1 MPITERARRSIL
13 ETALAAEPILDGVPA
28 STVRR
33 LADAGHLRE
42 FGRGTYLFH
51 QGDTAPDVCFLLEG
65 RLEVSA
71 TSPTGHRALI
81 TLLEPTC
88 FLGYFAVVGDIPRTA
103 SVLAIEDTVVWSV
116 PASSFLDFLAAEPL
130 VVRGLLRALVR
141 QISVS
146 QHVVEDLLFL
156 DLKGRVAKRLLQVVS
171 SGLDDLPD
179 NGAALPS
186 SLTQEDFA
194 GLCGGSRENVSRI
207 LSEFAKRGLVEKRG
221 RRYALTDVPALA
233 RIAGR

>member
-1 MPITERARRSIL
+1 MPSERARTAVL
-13 ETALAAEPILDGVPA
+13 EAALAAEPILEGVPA
-28 STVRR
+28 STVHR
-33 LADAGHLRE
+33 LAAAGHLRE

-71 TSPTGHRALI
+71 LSPTGHRALI

-116 PASSFLDFLAAEPL
+116 PASAFLDFVAAEPM

-141 QISVS
+141 QINVS

-156 DLKGRVAKRLLQVVS
+156 DLKGRVAKRLLQVVT
-171 SGLDDLPD
+171 SGPDELPEQ
-179 NGAALPS
+179 GAALPS

-207 LSEFAKRGLVEKRG
+207 LSEFAKRGLVEKQG
-221 RRYALTDVPALA
+221 RRYALTDVAGLA